1 MSKLTD
7 TKERGLT
14 VIYRLDHASAEW
26 LRKQLATR
34 RPSRVKSVN
43 QMARFLI
50 REQAGTLG
58 NK

>member
-14 VIYRLDHASAEW
+14 IIYRLDHASAEW
-26 LRKQLATR
+26 LRRQLAIR

-43 QMARFLI
+43 QMARFLLK
-50 REQAGTLG
+50 EQAGT
-58 NK
+58 KV